1 MKILFSVSVD
11 VITLIVNDVK
21 FLGVIIFIVLF
32 ESLLFSVIIFR
43 SLLLLSHNNWVDWI
57 TSAIETEILGFVLP
71 FYSLAFLP
79 LLDFWGDL
87 KEFSAS

>member
-43 SLLLLSHNNWVDWI
+43 SLLLLSHNN
-57 TSAIETEILGFVLP
+57 
-71 FYSLAFLP
+71 
-79 LLDFWGDL
+79 
-87 KEFSAS
+87 